1 MLSIGA
7 FNALLKT
14 LEEPPAHVIFI
25 LATTEPQKLPNTI
38 ISRCQ
43 RYDFKKLPIQS
54 VKEYLKK
61 IEEKEA
67 MNINDEY
74 LEQIAKLGEGSM
86 RDSIGLLEQ
95 ANSYASNE
103 ITLNDIYQISGNIS
117 EQKIVEIINKIVE
130 KDVESLLDIF
140 ESLYEDGKDFEKIS
154 ENLMIF
160 LRNILI
166 CKNAPMYFVLA
177 SNGGTGADAG
187 SISPFATEVRTESGR
202 TSTVAS
208 ASQDAPLPP
217 PPAPRNTEAANPGS
231 WTTTQGEAPASPPPS
246 SGNRLSRWWGSVR
259 GSSSEPE
266 PAPAP
271 APAPQSAP
279 RATAAAVP
287 SAWTTQT
294 QPEAGAAPGTR
305 VATASPTAPVPSGGG
320 GNYLLQLS
328 PTRSEAEA
336 SALWKTV
343 IKQNQQ
349 LASLQPRVEKTDM
362 GNLGTFYRLQIGPFP
377 DKAESLKLC
386 NALKR
391 SGVDCFLVNP

>member
-1 MLSIGA
+1 MAVHRKRPLLRDPISGKRPRRRLLLLSALIVVGGLGVLTSAEAQEGSLSGGA
-7 FNALLKT
+7 ATFAAGKFDSTVRLMTGVLQGDNVPPADAAKALYFRGLAYQKLGQHTRAIADLGAAMWLGLSSSERTVALVNRSLAYQAAGLKT
-14 LEEPPAHVIFI
+14 QAEAE
-25 LATTEPQKLPNTI
+25 LASARKTGSSGEVDKL
-38 ISRCQ
+38 
-43 RYDFKKLPIQS
+43 
-54 VKEYLKK
+54 
-61 IEEKEA
+61 
-67 MNINDEY
+67 M
-74 LEQIAKLGEGSM
+74 
-86 RDSIGLLEQ
+86 
-95 ANSYASNE
+95 
-103 ITLNDIYQISGNIS
+103 
-117 EQKIVEIINKIVE
+117 
-130 KDVESLLDIF
+130 
-140 ESLYEDGKDFEKIS
+140 
-154 ENLMIF
+154 
-160 LRNILI
+160 
-166 CKNAPMYFVLA
+166 A
-177 SNGGTGADAG
+177 SNGGTGSDAG

-217 PPAPRNTEAANPGS
+217 VPRNSEAANPGS
-231 WTTTQGEAPASPPPS
+231 WTTTQGEAASSPPPS

-266 PAPAP
+266 PVPAP
-271 APAPQSAP
+271 APATQSAP

-343 IKQNQQ
+343 VKQNQQ

>member
-1 MLSIGA
+1 LSALIIVGGLGFLTSAEAQEGSLSGGA
-7 FNALLKT
+7 ATFAAGKFDSTVRLMTGVLQGDNVPPADAAKALYFRGLAYQKLGQHTRAIADLGAAMWLGLSSSERTVALVNRSLAYQATGLKT
-14 LEEPPAHVIFI
+14 QAEAE
-25 LATTEPQKLPNTI
+25 LASARKTG
-38 ISRCQ
+38 S
-43 RYDFKKLPIQS
+43 S
-54 VKEYLKK
+54 
-61 IEEKEA
+61 
-67 MNINDEY
+67 
-74 LEQIAKLGEGSM
+74 GE
-86 RDSIGLLEQ
+86 
-95 ANSYASNE
+95 
-103 ITLNDIYQISGNIS
+103 
-117 EQKIVEIINKIVE
+117 VE
-130 KDVESLLDIF
+130 KL
-140 ESLYEDGKDFEKIS
+140 
-154 ENLMIF
+154 
-160 LRNILI
+160 
-166 CKNAPMYFVLA
+166 LA
-177 SNGGTGADAG
+177 SNGGTGSDAG

-202 TSTVAS
+202 TRTVAS

-217 PPAPRNTEAANPGS
+217 PRAPRNSEAANPGS

-259 GSSSEPE
+259 GSSSEP
-266 PAPAP
+266 AP

-287 SAWTTQT
+287 SAWTAQT

-305 VATASPTAPVPSGGG
+305 VATASPPVPSGGG

-349 LASLQPRVEKTDM
+349 LASLQPRVKKTDM
-362 GNLGTFYRLQIGPFP
+362 GNLGTFYGLQIGPFP

>member
-1 MLSIGA
+1 MAVHRKRPLLRDPISGKRPRRRLLLLSALIVVGGLGVLTSAEAQEGSLSGGA
-7 FNALLKT
+7 ATFAAGKFDSTVRLMTGVLQGDNVPPADAAKALYFRGLAYQKLGQHTRAIADLGAAMWLGLSSSERTVALVNRSLAYQAAGLKT
-14 LEEPPAHVIFI
+14 QAEAE
-25 LATTEPQKLPNTI
+25 LASARKTGSSGEVDKL
-38 ISRCQ
+38 
-43 RYDFKKLPIQS
+43 
-54 VKEYLKK
+54 
-61 IEEKEA
+61 
-67 MNINDEY
+67 M
-74 LEQIAKLGEGSM
+74 
-86 RDSIGLLEQ
+86 
-95 ANSYASNE
+95 
-103 ITLNDIYQISGNIS
+103 
-117 EQKIVEIINKIVE
+117 
-130 KDVESLLDIF
+130 
-140 ESLYEDGKDFEKIS
+140 
-154 ENLMIF
+154 
-160 LRNILI
+160 
-166 CKNAPMYFVLA
+166 A
-177 SNGGTGADAG
+177 SNGGTGSDAG

-217 PPAPRNTEAANPGS
+217 VPRNSEAA
-231 WTTTQGEAPASPPPS
+231 TQGEAASSPPPS

-266 PAPAP
+266 PVPAP
-271 APAPQSAP
+271 APATQSAP

-343 IKQNQQ
+343 VKQNQQ

>member
-1 MLSIGA
+1 MWLGLSSSERTV
-7 FNALLKT
+7 ALVNRSLAYQAAGLKT
-14 LEEPPAHVIFI
+14 QADAE
-25 LATTEPQKLPNTI
+25 LASARKTG
-38 ISRCQ
+38 S
-43 RYDFKKLPIQS
+43 S
-54 VKEYLKK
+54 
-61 IEEKEA
+61 
-67 MNINDEY
+67 
-74 LEQIAKLGEGSM
+74 GE
-86 RDSIGLLEQ
+86 
-95 ANSYASNE
+95 
-103 ITLNDIYQISGNIS
+103 
-117 EQKIVEIINKIVE
+117 VE
-130 KDVESLLDIF
+130 KL
-140 ESLYEDGKDFEKIS
+140 
-154 ENLMIF
+154 
-160 LRNILI
+160 
-166 CKNAPMYFVLA
+166 LA
-177 SNGGTGADAG
+177 SNGGTRRRRRFHH
-187 SISPFATEVRTESGR
+187 SPFATEVRTESGR

-217 PPAPRNTEAANPGS
+217 APAPRNSEAANPGS

-259 GSSSEPE
+259 GSSSEPDDLRR
-266 PAPAP
+266 
-271 APAPQSAP
+271 P
-279 RATAAAVP
+279 RLRRARQGQQP
-287 SAWTTQT
+287 PRCRRPGPRRPK
-294 QPEAGAAPGTR
+294 PEAGAAPGTR

>member
-1 MLSIGA
+1 MAVHRKLPLLRDPNSGKRPRRRLLLLSALIIVGGLGFLTSAQAQEGSLSGGA
-7 FNALLKT
+7 ATFAAGKFDSTVRLMTGVLQGDNVPPADAAKALYFRGLAYQKLGQHTRAIADLGAAMWLGLSSSERTVALVNRSLAYQAAGLKT
-14 LEEPPAHVIFI
+14 QAEAE
-25 LATTEPQKLPNTI
+25 LASARKTG
-38 ISRCQ
+38 S
-43 RYDFKKLPIQS
+43 S
-54 VKEYLKK
+54 
-61 IEEKEA
+61 
-67 MNINDEY
+67 
-74 LEQIAKLGEGSM
+74 GE
-86 RDSIGLLEQ
+86 
-95 ANSYASNE
+95 
-103 ITLNDIYQISGNIS
+103 
-117 EQKIVEIINKIVE
+117 VE
-130 KDVESLLDIF
+130 KL
-140 ESLYEDGKDFEKIS
+140 
-154 ENLMIF
+154 
-160 LRNILI
+160 
-166 CKNAPMYFVLA
+166 LA
-177 SNGGTGADAG
+177 SNGGSGSDAG

-217 PPAPRNTEAANPGS
+217 APAPRNAQAANPSS

-246 SGNRLSRWWGSVR
+246 SGNRISRWWGSVR

-266 PAPAP
+266 PEPTP
-271 APAPQSAP
+271 APAPQTAP
-279 RATAAAVP
+279 KATAAAVP

-305 VATASPTAPVPSGGG
+305 VATESPASPVPSGGG

>member
-1 MLSIGA
+1 LSALIVVGGLGVLTSAEAQEGSLSGGA
-7 FNALLKT
+7 ATFAAGKFDSTVRLMTGVLQGDNVPPADAAKALYFRGLAYQKLGQHTRAIADLGAAMWLGLSTSERTVALVNRSLAYQAAGLKT
-14 LEEPPAHVIFI
+14 QADAE
-25 LATTEPQKLPNTI
+25 LASARKTG
-38 ISRCQ
+38 S
-43 RYDFKKLPIQS
+43 S
-54 VKEYLKK
+54 
-61 IEEKEA
+61 
-67 MNINDEY
+67 
-74 LEQIAKLGEGSM
+74 GE
-86 RDSIGLLEQ
+86 
-95 ANSYASNE
+95 
-103 ITLNDIYQISGNIS
+103 
-117 EQKIVEIINKIVE
+117 VE
-130 KDVESLLDIF
+130 KL
-140 ESLYEDGKDFEKIS
+140 
-154 ENLMIF
+154 
-160 LRNILI
+160 
-166 CKNAPMYFVLA
+166 LA
-177 SNGGTGADAG
+177 SNGGSGSDAG
-187 SISPFATEVRTESGR
+187 SINSPFATEVRTESGR

-217 PPAPRNTEAANPGS
+217 APAPRNSEAANPGS
-231 WTTTQGEAPASPPPS
+231 WTTTQGEAAASPPSS
-246 SGNRLSRWWGSVR
+246 SGNRLSRWWGSVK

-271 APAPQSAP
+271 APQSAP
-279 RATAAAVP
+279 KATAAAVP

>member
-1 MLSIGA
+1 LSKEMAVHRKRPLLRDPNSGKRSRRRLLLLSALIMVGGLGFLSQAQAQEGSLSGGA
-7 FNALLKT
+7 ATFAAGKYESSVRLMTGVLQGDNV
-14 LEEPPAHVIFI
+14 PPADAAKALYYRG
-25 LATTEPQKLPNTI
+25 LAYQKLGQHTRAIADLGAAMWLGLSSSERTVALVNR
-38 ISRCQ
+38 SLAYQ
-43 RYDFKKLPIQS
+43 AAG
-54 VKEYLKK
+54 LKAQA
-61 IEEKEA
+61 EA
-67 MNINDEY
+67 E
-74 LEQIAKLGEGSM
+74 LASARKSGGGE
-86 RDSIGLLEQ
+86 
-95 ANSYASNE
+95 
-103 ITLNDIYQISGNIS
+103 
-117 EQKIVEIINKIVE
+117 VE
-130 KDVESLLDIF
+130 KL
-140 ESLYEDGKDFEKIS
+140 
-154 ENLMIF
+154 
-160 LRNILI
+160 
-166 CKNAPMYFVLA
+166 LA
-177 SNGGTGADAG
+177 SNGGTGSDAG

-217 PPAPRNTEAANPGS
+217 APAPRNSEAANPNS
-231 WTTTQGEAPASPPPS
+231 WTTTQGEAPAAPPP
-246 SGNRLSRWWGSVR
+246 SGNRLSRWWGSVK
-259 GSSSEPE
+259 GSSSESAPAPP

-271 APAPQSAP
+271 SAP

-294 QPEAGAAPGTR
+294 QAEAGAAAGTR
-305 VATASPTAPVPSGGG
+305 VAAASSTAPVPSGGG
-320 GNYLLQLS
+320 GKYLLQLS

-343 IKQNQQ
+343 VKQNQQ